1 MAKAVV
7 WGGMLIVA
15 FTGIFMGLQLINA
28 DSGRLYGFAVGEPDA
43 NNECELQLIVSITD
57 KFQDP
62 PQPKFNSTSTTP
74 DWDTWLTQHYNLTDA
89 SGNRVDFRKGGF
101 RSKDISEMQFGSGEF
116 IALAKLE
123 AGKTYTLEITPVV
136 GQPEK
141 YIHTIEGAAK
151 EFRRTTF
158 EPNY

>member
-15 FTGIFMGLQLINA
+15 FMGIFMGLKTINA
-28 DSGRLYGFAVGEPDA
+28 DSGKLVGFAVSAPDS
-43 NNECELQLIVSITD
+43 NNECELQVVISLMDTAMDGPQQTVS
-57 KFQDP
+57 P
-62 PQPKFNSTSTTP
+62 TSTTP
-74 DWDTWLTQHYNLTDA
+74 DWALWLSRRYVLKDA
-89 SGNRVDFRKGGF
+89 AGNVVDFKKGGF
-101 RSKDISEMQFGSGEF
+101 KSKDISEMQAGTAEF
-116 IALAKLE
+116 IALAKIE
-123 AGKTYTLEITPVV
+123 AGKTYTLEVTPVF